1 MRFHHEFM
9 VPLSVEDAW
18 KALGDIENLGPY
30 LPGTKLRQ
38 GPGDTFSG
46 DTSFRLGPLAVKY
59 SGTGAF
65 TSKNDAERV
74 AVMQAQGV
82 SADGGDRAGG
92 TVTARLVAAGPKETR
107 VMLDTDLKFGAAAA
121 SMGAA
126 KASQFG
132 SQFLGNVS
140 ANLADQLRKRV
151 GDGSTK
157 NEIPPVDAGEA
168 TFKVTT
174 PPGNLAAGGV
184 TLIKEMP
191 PQMGSTYPPPRTGL
205 PVDDAHRSRR
215 SRAKG
220 ALKSPEVMGAVG
232 IAAGALVAL
241 AAKRARSR

>member
-82 SADGGDRAGG
+82 SADGSGRAGG
-92 TVTARLVAAGPKETR
+92 TVTARLVAAGAKETR

-184 TLIKEMP
+184 RLIKEVP
-191 PQMGSTYPPPRTGL
+191 PQMGSTPRTGL
-205 PVDDAHRSRR
+205 PVGDADRSRR

-220 ALKSPEVMGAVG
+220 TLKSPEVMGAVG